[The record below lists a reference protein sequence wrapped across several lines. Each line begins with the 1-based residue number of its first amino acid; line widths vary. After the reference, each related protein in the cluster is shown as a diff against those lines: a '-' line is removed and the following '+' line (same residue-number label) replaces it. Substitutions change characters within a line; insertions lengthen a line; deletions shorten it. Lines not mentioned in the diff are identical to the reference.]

1 MLRLKKCENLLM
13 PRLEYAERFVRDFAL
28 ITSPRLEQRI
38 LSDLDNIEAFGGFGS
53 SNVPASIK
61 KEFGAGVRR
70 VAVNP
75 FDLIY
80 THYPDQDLCRIEALV
95 HQRTAR

>member
-1 MLRLKKCENLLM
+1 M
-13 PRLEYAERFVRDFAL
+13 PRLEYAERFVRDFASIL
-28 ITSPRLEQRI
+28 PSKLEQRI
-38 LSDLDNIEAFGGFGS
+38 LSDLDGIEAFGDFGS
-53 SNVPASIK
+53 SNIPASIK
-61 KEFGAGVRR
+61 KEFGVGVRR

-80 THYPDQDLCRIEALV
+80 THYPEQDLCRIEALV